1 MVSIPEN
8 APADEVPIEWRRHYY
23 DASDG
28 HYVAAALVAAVA
40 AVPLFA
46 GAVLADHRSMILVW
60 GGAAIMMA
68 GSAWMLLFRS
78 GTLGERPNS
87 VAFDDGA
94 FRVSAESFR
103 QPLLGAVAGI
113 IGMSIC
119 AVGLL
124 AAEKAGE
131 VFLLDEVRTA
141 LWIVLALMV
150 GLLALLLWS
159 NPFGRQLVFAPTGF
173 NFSIGSKSGEI
184 PWSSIT
190 DIRTHRGGQRR
201 MFFPG
206 HVKDSIQFSVADDAL
221 HSDMK
226 EPRVTDRIR
235 VPLIGFDVDEDT
247 LYNVIAALHAYPQL
261 RELAGREEG
270 RVLFDGPK
278 RLLRKRLRRTEVWL
292 PWERGVHA
300 VMSGRPGSGDG
311 DRRDLT
317 DHA

>member
-1 MVSIPEN
+1 MVNSPES

-28 HYVAAALVAAVA
+28 HYVAAALIAAVA
-40 AVPLFA
+40 FVPLFT
-46 GAVLADHRSMILVW
+46 GAILADHRSMALVW

-87 VAFDDGA
+87 AVFDDGA
-94 FRVSAESFR
+94 FRVSAQGFR
-103 QPLLGAVAGI
+103 QPLLGAVVGI

-141 LWIVLALMV
+141 LWVALALMV

-159 NPFGRQLVFAPTGF
+159 NPFGRQLVFAPDGF
-173 NFSIGSKSGEI
+173 TFRIGATSGEI
-184 PWSSIT
+184 PWSSIV
-190 DIRTHRGGQRR
+190 DIRTHRGGERR
-201 MFFPG
+201 MLFPG
-206 HVKDSIQFSVADDAL
+206 RIKDSILISV
-221 HSDMK
+221 S
-226 EPRVTDRIR
+226 TDRFR
-235 VPLIGFDVDEDT
+235 VQLIGFDVDEDT
-247 LYNVIAALHAYPQL
+247 LYNVIAALHAHPQL

-278 RLLRKRLRRTEVWL
+278 RSLRKRLRRTEVWL

-300 VMSGRPGSGDG
+300 ALAGGPGPASGDR